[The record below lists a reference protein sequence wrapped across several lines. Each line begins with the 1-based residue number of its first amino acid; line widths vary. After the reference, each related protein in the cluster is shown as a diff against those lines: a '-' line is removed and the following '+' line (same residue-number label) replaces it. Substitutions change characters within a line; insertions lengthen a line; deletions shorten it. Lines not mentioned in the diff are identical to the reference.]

1 MSWDTDG
8 LLGRHIRLMSRR
20 IPWPSF
26 HGCPRLT
33 LMRALGKWRVGQE
46 TYQRHTGSQVLAVGE
61 IAIYRTRA
69 FLAGNLAGEWAD
81 FG

>member
-1 MSWDTDG
+1 
-8 LLGRHIRLMSRR
+8 
-20 IPWPSF
+20 
-26 HGCPRLT
+26 
-33 LMRALGKWRVGQE
+33 MRALGKWRVGQE